1 MNMSESTWK
10 MADILIACL
19 IALVIGVLFSWWA
32 SAVVFGLGLI
42 LIFRSRHYEAS
53 LQHSIAE
60 DEKAAKDLLEWNEW
74 EVTYGPSAPG
84 IANPGRR
91 DG

>member
-1 MNMSESTWK
+1 MNMSGSSWK
-10 MADILIACL
+10 TADILIACL

-42 LIFRSRHYEAS
+42 LIFGSRHYEAS

>member
-1 MNMSESTWK
+1 MNMSESTLK

-32 SAVVFGLGLI
+32 SAVVFWLGLI

-74 EVTYGPSAPG
+74 EVTYGPSDPG

>member
-10 MADILIACL
+10 VTDIMVACL
-19 IALVIGVLFSWWA
+19 IALAIGALFSWWA